1 MQMSL
6 FKRSAISMALAAA
19 ALGASGAAQA
29 GLVTTL
35 DIGGISSNAE
45 LGSAENETR
54 FLNLAGG
61 AHITGISWDVHLT
74 ANEVNDLPSWLSD
87 IGVDLNNG
95 GADGFSLFAGLGKD
109 ASGSGRFTGSANLV
123 DLGVDFFLGQDGRL
137 NFEFFEYF
145 DDFAG
150 QADGRWDRGTLT
162 VSYVPEPASYG
173 LVALALLGAGLG
185 ARRRK
190 SS

>member
-29 GLVTTL
+29 SLVTTL
-35 DIGGISSNAE
+35 NIGGISSNAE
-45 LGSAENETR
+45 LGSSENETR
-54 FLNLAGG
+54 YVELFAG
-61 AHITGISWDVHLT
+61 ARIIGISWNVDLT
-74 ANEVNDLPSWLSD
+74 ADAPSWLSD
-87 IGVDLNNG
+87 MGVDINDG
-95 GADGFSLFAGLGKD
+95 GLAGFSLFAGLKNEV
-109 ASGSGRFTGSANLV
+109 SGSGSFSGSANLI
-123 DLGVDFFLGQDGRL
+123 DLGADFFLGQDGRL
-137 NFEFFEYF
+137 NFEFFEFF

-150 QADGRWDRGTLT
+150 QADGRWNSGTLT

>member
-29 GLVTTL
+29 GLTTL
-35 DIGGISSNAE
+35 DIGDIFSNGE
-45 LGSAENETR
+45 LGSVGNETR
-54 FLNLAGG
+54 FLNLTGG
-61 AHITGISWDVHLT
+61 AHITGISWNVHLT
-74 ANEVNDLPSWLSD
+74 AFDGDSPSWLSD
-87 IGVDLNNG
+87 MGVDLNNG
-95 GADGFSLFAGLGKD
+95 GLGGFSLFAGLGNNVP
-109 ASGSGRFTGSANLV
+109 GSGHFTGSANLI
-123 DLGVDFFLGQDGRL
+123 DLGADFFLGQDGRL

-145 DDFAG
+145 DDFVG

>member
-29 GLVTTL
+29 GLTTTL
-35 DIGGISSNAE
+35 DIGGIFSNAE
-45 LGSAENETR
+45 LGSAENEVR
-54 FLNLAGG
+54 FLNLTGG

-74 ANEVNDLPSWLSD
+74 ANEVNDLPSWLSE

-95 GADGFSLFAGLGKD
+95 GLGGFSLFAGLGNNVP
-109 ASGSGRFTGSANLV
+109 GSGHFTGSANLI
-123 DLGVDFFLGQDGRL
+123 DLGADFFLGQDGRL
-137 NFEFFEYF
+137 NFEFFEYI
-145 DDFAG
+145 DDFVG

-190 SS
+190 FS

>member
-45 LGSAENETR
+45 LGSADNETR
-54 FLNLAGG
+54 FVDLFAG
-61 AHITGISWDVHLT
+61 ARITGISWDVYLT
-74 ANEVNDLPSWLSD
+74 ADQPSWLSD
-87 IGVDLNNG
+87 IGVDVND
-95 GADGFSLFAGLGKD
+95 GALAGFSLFAGLKND
-109 ASGSGRFTGSANLV
+109 VSGSGRFTGSANLV

-145 DDFAG
+145 DDFVG